1 MHVTYAGIN
10 TVIILLTFF
19 LIGEQAENVSS
30 VVVTALYRMIFRF
43 PTMKYDEKAHM
54 IFLGD

>member
-1 MHVTYAGIN
+1 MHVTYAGVN
-10 TVIILLTFF
+10 TVIILLTF
-19 LIGEQAENVSS
+19 LIAEQAEDVSS

-43 PTMKYDEKAHM
+43 PTMKYDEKARM